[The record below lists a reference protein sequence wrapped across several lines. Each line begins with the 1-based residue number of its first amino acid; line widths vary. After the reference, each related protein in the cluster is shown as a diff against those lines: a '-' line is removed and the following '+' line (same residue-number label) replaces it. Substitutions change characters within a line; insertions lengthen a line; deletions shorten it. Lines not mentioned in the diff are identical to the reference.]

1 MTASRLLSTFALAI
15 LLAAPALA
23 QPAATA
29 ARPASL
35 AARVAALEKDNAAL
49 RGDVGRLQALLTQTR
64 RDMLT
69 MQGNRI
75 SGYVPG
81 PAGAPTI
88 QPLSV
93 PAQQAQADAAI
104 QSQGVNQQLNTLQL
118 QQNMMQDRQREQ
130 QLFQPAPPFGTP

>member
-1 MTASRLLSTFALAI
+1 MTASRPFSIFVFAICLAV
-15 LLAAPALA
+15 PAMA

-29 ARPASL
+29 TKPVSL
-35 AARVAALEKDNAAL
+35 AARVAALEKDNSAL
-49 RGDVGRLQALLTQTR
+49 RGDIERLQTLLTQTR

-69 MQGNRI
+69 MQGGRI

-88 QPLSV
+88 APLSV
-93 PAQQAQADAAI
+93 PAQQAQANAAI
-104 QSQGVNQQLNTLQL
+104 QNQGVSQQLNNLQL